1 MSRCSPTYDSRS
13 SGTGLAVPAWRRR
26 RQPDLQHD
34 PECEGNFT
42 AEGIPS
48 GTYDVRVKGKHS
60 LSTKRTNVAVPTVAP
75 TDFCTVL
82 EGDASDDDRVSGVDF
97 SILATTYNKQTG
109 QPGFDAR
116 ADFNDDGRCSGVDF
130 SLLATNYNRSG
141 PVACASVAASG
152 TPAESGCGDGGW

>member
-1 MSRCSPTYDSRS
+1 M
-13 SGTGLAVPAWRRR
+13 
-26 RQPDLQHD
+26 
-34 PECEGNFT
+34 
-42 AEGIPS
+42 
-48 GTYDVRVKGKHS
+48 
-60 LSTKRTNVAVPTVAP
+60 
-75 TDFCTVL
+75 L

-141 PVACASVAASG
+141 PVACARRLWRGMLRPRTRPS
-152 TPAESGCGDGGW
+152 CGLTAR